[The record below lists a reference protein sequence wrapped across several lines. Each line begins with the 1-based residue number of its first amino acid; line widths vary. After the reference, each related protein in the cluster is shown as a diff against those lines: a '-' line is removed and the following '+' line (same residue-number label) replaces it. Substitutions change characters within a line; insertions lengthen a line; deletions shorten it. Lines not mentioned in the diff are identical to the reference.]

1 MNSVSAYQGNVLIGQ
16 LERLEQSVD
25 YLETARRSV
34 DARLADIDEY
44 SVKSQ
49 SDITGLKLRL
59 ANLAED
65 FNHANNDFSSV
76 LDEQRKQQ
84 ASLQNANV
92 RLNQTEFD
100 INQLRLVQ
108 LAVSPDLAAVNEK
121 VDRLIAKKSQHVKND
136 EFDAFKTSIEKVF
149 HDQTADLERQVFIN
163 TQVTTLV
170 FSKYTGLKNQ
180 MSNITFNLATTTRQA
195 STNADEINALGHSF
209 DVSGKNGVV
218 LTSEPDFLNLQTR
231 VAQFESDLVNYG
243 VESANRDDTMKTVVE
258 HVDSLETSL
267 NGYKQLLAAYQ
278 VAVVTKPQVEKAIE
292 GQMKQNQHFSKQI
305 GDLHAQFDNLPEQIR
320 KTVNKQ
326 VKDVAAQID
335 SAEQALNELTNQISS
350 QGEQVSQLEA
360 DFVNFEFL
368 IDDEINPQ
376 MAMLNESLVTIEE
389 TIENT
394 IPTSVHR
401 IEHLLMDEIENK
413 FRKINDNMQKFSDV
427 SSLSA
432 NELRSL
438 FESQLLQLHSQMSN
452 QEAKQEAQ
460 LIKQKSFNEKAVSNM
475 QSLEEKTKL
484 HEITISD
491 MSSIVTQQT
500 MSIETKVDNF
510 KELAEFILFILLEK
524 NLKFTVSLVEY
535 QTSL

>member
-1 MNSVSAYQGNVLIGQ
+1 M
-16 LERLEQSVD
+16 
-25 YLETARRSV
+25 
-34 DARLADIDEY
+34 DI
-44 SVKSQ
+44 
-49 SDITGLKLRL
+49 
-59 ANLAED
+59 
-65 FNHANNDFSSV
+65 
-76 LDEQRKQQ
+76 
-84 ASLQNANV
+84 
-92 RLNQTEFD
+92 
-100 INQLRLVQ
+100 
-108 LAVSPDLAAVNEK
+108 
-121 VDRLIAKKSQHVKND
+121 
-136 EFDAFKTSIEKVF
+136 
-149 HDQTADLERQVFIN
+149 
-163 TQVTTLV
+163 
-170 FSKYTGLKNQ
+170 
-180 MSNITFNLATTTRQA
+180 
-195 STNADEINALGHSF
+195 
-209 DVSGKNGVV
+209 SGKNGVV
-218 LTSEPDFLNLQTR
+218 LSSEPDFLNLQTR

-243 VESANRDDTMKTVVE
+243 VESANRDETMKTVVG
-258 HVDSLETSL
+258 HVDSLETDL

-278 VAVVTKPQVEKAIE
+278 AAVVTKPQVEKAIE

-305 GDLHAQFDNLPEQIR
+305 GDIQAQFDNLPEQIR
-320 KTVNKQ
+320 KTVTKQ

-335 SAEQALNELTNQISS
+335 TAEQALTELTKRISS

-413 FRKINDNMQKFSDV
+413 FRKINVNMQKFSDV

-460 LIKQKSFNEKAVSNM
+460 LVKQKSFNEKAISNL
-475 QSLEEKTKL
+475 QSLEEKAKL
-484 HEITISD
+484 HETTISD

-510 KELAEFILFILLEK
+510 KE
-524 NLKFTVSLVEY
+524 TVDFF
-535 QTSL
+535 